1 MDTSLSRKANMVQDA
16 LKNAGVELKVEEL
29 SGSTRT
35 AAEAAAAIGCRAEQ
49 IAKSL
54 IFCSASDNEPIL
66 VIASGGN
73 RVNESNLGKTIGSP
87 LKKASADFVQEK
99 TGYAIGGIPPVGH
112 AQPIRTFIDEYLLQY
127 DAIWAAAG
135 TPHAV
140 FRLTP
145 QELQHI
151 TKGTVVSVL

>member
-1 MDTSLSRKANMVQDA
+1 MDISLSRKANMVQDA
-16 LKNAGVELKVEEL
+16 LKNAGVELQVQEL
-29 SGSTRT
+29 SASTRT
-35 AAEAAAAIGCRAEQ
+35 AAEAAAAVGCTVEQ

-54 IFCSASDNEPIL
+54 VFCTADSNEPIL
-66 VIASGGN
+66 VITSGGN
-73 RVNESNLGKTIGSP
+73 RVNESALGKTIGSA

-112 AQPIRTFIDEYLLQY
+112 VQPIRTFIDQDLLQY
-127 DAIWAAAG
+127 DVIWAAAG

-140 FRLTP
+140 FRLRP